1 MNHASNAHVYCF
13 SHLVMVFSGCNS
25 FLQLSFILVITNI
38 GFIFLP
44 CHDSYLHIWTI
55 KVDIFIWTIFQ
66 TTGVVTSYVP
76 IYDSRYTTTSPNSLS
91 FKFLVMKLLSK
102 VSFCYFWAKLISF
115 LALVE
120 FYLDNSNVKTLD
132 IYTMIHQSI
141 QKNAKLE

>member
-1 MNHASNAHVYCF
+1 MNHASNAHIYCF
-13 SHLVMVFSGCNS
+13 SYLVMVFSGCNS

-44 CHDSYLHIWTI
+44 CHDYYYLH
-55 KVDIFIWTIFQ
+55 IWTIFQ

-76 IYDSRYTTTSPNSLS
+76 IYDSRCTTTSPNSLS

-102 VSFCYFWAKLISF
+102 VSFCFLWAKLISF

-120 FYLDNSNVKTLD
+120 FYLDNSIVKTLD

-141 QKNAKLE
+141 RKNDKLE